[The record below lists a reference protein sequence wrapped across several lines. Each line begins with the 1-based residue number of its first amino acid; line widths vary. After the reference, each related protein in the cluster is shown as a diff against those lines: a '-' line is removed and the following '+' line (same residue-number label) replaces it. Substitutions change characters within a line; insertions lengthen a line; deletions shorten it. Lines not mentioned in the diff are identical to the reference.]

1 MLEETGEKLF
11 EMTFRIMKATHW
23 SYQKE
28 LSLLGKK
35 LEIQKLESVTK
46 IKEYETRIES
56 IRNTSEI
63 KIEKIPRLK
72 ED

>member
-1 MLEETGEKLF
+1 
-11 EMTFRIMKATHW
+11 MKATHW

-63 KIEKIPRLK
+63 KIEKIPRLR